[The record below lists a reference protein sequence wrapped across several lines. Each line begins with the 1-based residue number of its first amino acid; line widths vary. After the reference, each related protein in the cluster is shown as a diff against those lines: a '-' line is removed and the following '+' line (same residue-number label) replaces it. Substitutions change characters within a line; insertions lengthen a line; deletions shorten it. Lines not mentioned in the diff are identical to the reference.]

1 METIQNSSEESHNSH
16 DFFSGLI
23 ENCPSKICSV
33 MFSIFGSLLT
43 SLIIY
48 AIIWYEKNGSDLNRT
63 MNNRL
68 FVSCWFL
75 LMFWYIVPQQIDTIR
90 YITGPLPKPVC
101 HFSVFMKFFVTMNTI
116 VLVDISFIIRY
127 LTIFWLNNPAGLN
140 NEFWAL
146 FFNVWATLISF
157 LTMFVLNF
165 LPGKDFPD
173 LWIWTG
179 TDSNSDFQS
188 QYKNKLGYNMFK
200 YSSCFLSVIISLRI
214 KYYKWKI
221 AKENVQYHPRSK
233 IFWLFSTDTNSVFDI
248 IDANIY
254 IIIIMATIFLNAP
267 RNQIDLKQL
276 NYYPFYQIEYFYTLC
291 RMILTGWC
299 LICAKFVSDKRCLKV
314 LINEVKSFLDWY

>member
-1 METIQNSSEESHNSH
+1 MFQLNQFDHPNYYKLETVIDHASPHTSHPPSFPQKIIVHIRSETCLKILIVRYIIVLFKMETIQNSSEESHNSH

-23 ENCPSKICSV
+23 ENRPSKICSV
-33 MFSIFGSLLT
+33 IFSILGSLLT

-173 LWIWTG
+173 LWI
-179 TDSNSDFQS
+179 
-188 QYKNKLGYNMFK
+188 
-200 YSSCFLSVIISLRI
+200 
-214 KYYKWKI
+214 
-221 AKENVQYHPRSK
+221 
-233 IFWLFSTDTNSVFDI
+233 
-248 IDANIY
+248 
-254 IIIIMATIFLNAP
+254 
-267 RNQIDLKQL
+267 
-276 NYYPFYQIEYFYTLC
+276 
-291 RMILTGWC
+291 
-299 LICAKFVSDKRCLKV
+299 
-314 LINEVKSFLDWY
+314 